1 MPTLLTSRPAALR
14 AAPVLMIAAAV
25 LLVGCA
31 VAPST
36 EGTLPDPGSRPA
48 VASGPWITAGARPG
62 IGGCPLFPPEH
73 AWHASIGS
81 LAVHP
86 RSAALIAANAAT
98 TVRPGFG
105 STVWMGSRAGVPV
118 NVVDGRTARRIDVV
132 VNLWGTDGGNLG
144 VPLPDAPRFEGWP
157 GKAWDAHLLVIDT
170 SVCESREL
178 LNVRDPSDDVLG
190 LGGGR
195 WYADSAGTFDLTST
209 AKPAGTSTASGVSL
223 LAGQVRYDEVAS
235 GEIDHVLSA
244 TLTGIS
250 AAPAVWPAMSSDG
263 TSVEPDAMPMGTWL
277 RLRPDAD
284 LADLGPHA
292 RIIAD
297 ALREHGAVV
306 TDTGPGLTLQGE
318 PDERWNSDDL
328 RTLGNLT
335 IADFEVV
342 DAAPMMADRA
352 TFELRRAPSERG
364 G

>member
-1 MPTLLTSRPAALR
+1 MAMTIALVVAAC
-14 AAPVLMIAAAV
+14 AAP
-25 LLVGCA
+25 
-31 VAPST
+31 PSSSVT
-36 EGTLPDPGSRPA
+36 ESPGPGSARPGA
-48 VASGPWITAGARPG
+48 GSWITAGARPG
-62 IGGCPLFPPEH
+62 IGGCPLFPPNH

-86 RSAALIAANAAT
+86 RSSAMIAATAST

-105 STVWMGSRAGVPV
+105 STVWMGSRAGVPI
-118 NVVDGRTARRIDVV
+118 NVVDGRSAARVDVV
-132 VNLWGTDGGNLG
+132 VDLWGTDGGNLG
-144 VPLPDAPRFEGWP
+144 VPLPDVTRFEGWP
-157 GKAWDAHLLVIDT
+157 GKAWDAHLLVVDT

-209 AKPAGTSTASGVSL
+209 AKPAGTATASGVSL
-223 LAGQVRYDEVAS
+223 LAGQVRYDEVAA

-277 RLRPDAD
+277 RLRADAD

-318 PDERWNSDDL
+318 PDERWDSHDL
-328 RTLGNLT
+328 RTLANLSM
-335 IADFEVV
+335 ADFEVV
-342 DAAPMMADRA
+342 DAAPMMAER
-352 TFELRRAPSERG
+352 TSFELRRAPSQQG

>member
-1 MPTLLTSRPAALR
+1 MTMTIALVLAACA
-14 AAPVLMIAAAV
+14 AAPS
-25 LLVGCA
+25 
-31 VAPST
+31 PSVT
-36 EGTLPDPGSRPA
+36 EPPVPGSARPG
-48 VASGPWITAGARPG
+48 VGPWITAGTRPG
-62 IGGCPLFPPEH
+62 IGGCPLFPSNH

-86 RSAALIAANAAT
+86 RSAAMIAATAST

-105 STVWMGSRAGVPV
+105 STVWMGSRAGVPI
-118 NVVDGRTARRIDVV
+118 NVVDGRSAARVDVV
-132 VNLWGTDGGNLG
+132 VDLWGTDGGNLG
-144 VPLPDAPRFEGWP
+144 VPLPDVTRFEGWP
-157 GKAWDAHLLVIDT
+157 GKAWDAHLLVVDT
-170 SVCESREL
+170 SVCKSREL

-209 AKPAGTSTASGVSL
+209 AKPAGTATASGVSL
-223 LAGQVRYDEVAS
+223 LAGQVRYDEVVT

-277 RLRPDAD
+277 RLRADAD

-318 PDERWNSDDL
+318 PDERWDSDDL
-328 RTLGNLT
+328 RTLGNLSM
-335 IADFEVV
+335 ADFEVV
-342 DAAPMMADRA
+342 DAAPMMAER
-352 TFELRRAPSERG
+352 TSFELRRGPSEQG